1 MYSYQK
7 FFMLYKQGRALE
19 VVKKTVVSIEVGNSG
34 VPPAVASCQGGGT
47 RAGHTRHSLTLA
59 PASHWGISALACAS
73 RDVPQH
79 SLASAQ
85 RRAPPSAPPPGPDEN
100 ACATSREI

>member
-7 FFMLYKQGRALE
+7 FFMLNKQGRALE

-47 RAGHTRHSLTLA
+47 RVGLSRFCLFLV
-59 PASHWGISALACAS
+59 PASHWGNSALASAS

-100 ACATSREI
+100 AGATS